1 MTDQKIVELFWA
13 RSQEAVAA
21 AEDKYW
27 AQLYR
32 IARNILRD
40 SFAADECANDALL
53 AAWNSIPPEKPEPL
67 SSWLFAVVRNIAM
80 NRYRVQSA
88 AKRGAGFCDHPFDE
102 LDEILSDPHTVESAV
117 EGRELTRLIERFLDK
132 LSREDR
138 FLFLGRYYFG
148 EPYTVLAEKT
158 HLSGDVCRMRMVR
171 IRKKLKQFLG
181 KEGVELI

>member
-40 SFAADECANDALL
+40 SFEAEECANDALL
-53 AAWNSIPPEKPEPL
+53 TAWNSIPPEKPEPL
-67 SSWLFAVVRNIAM
+67 SSWLFAVARNIAM
-80 NRYRVQSA
+80 NRYRVNSA
-88 AKRGAGFCDHPFDE
+88 AKRGAGVHDHPFDE
-102 LDEILSDPHTVESAV
+102 LDEILSDPQTVEETV
-117 EGRELTRLIERFLDK
+117 EGRELTRLIERFLEK

-148 EPYTVLAEKT
+148 ESYAALAEKA

-171 IRKKLKQFLG
+171 IRKKLKNFLG
-181 KEGVELI
+181 KEGVELV

>member
-13 RSQEAVAA
+13 RSQDAVAA

-40 SFAADECANDALL
+40 SFEAEECANDALL
-53 AAWNSIPPEKPEPL
+53 TAWNSIPPEKPEPL
-67 SSWLFAVVRNIAM
+67 SSWLFAVARNIAM
-80 NRYRVQSA
+80 NRYRVNSA
-88 AKRGAGFCDHPFDE
+88 AKRGAGVHDHPFDE
-102 LDEILSDPHTVESAV
+102 LDEILSDPQSVEDAV
-117 EGRELTRLIERFLDK
+117 EGRELTRLIERFLEK

-148 EPYTVLAEKT
+148 ESYAALAEKA

-171 IRKKLKQFLG
+171 IRKKLKNFLG
-181 KEGVELI
+181 KEGVELV

>member
-13 RSQEAVAA
+13 RSQDAVAA
-21 AEDKYW
+21 AEEKYW

-40 SFAADECANDALL
+40 SFAAEECANDALL
-53 AAWNSIPPEKPEPL
+53 TAWNSIPPEKPEPL
-67 SSWLFAVVRNIAM
+67 SSWLFAVARNIAM
-80 NRYRVQSA
+80 NRYRVNSA
-88 AKRGAGFCDHPFDE
+88 AKRGAGVHDHPFDE
-102 LDEILSDPHTVESAV
+102 LDEILSDPQTVEETV
-117 EGRELTRLIERFLDK
+117 EGRELTRLIERFLEK

-148 EPYTVLAEKT
+148 ESYAALAEKA

-171 IRKKLKQFLG
+171 IRKKLKNFLG
-181 KEGVELI
+181 KEGVELV

>member
-40 SFAADECANDALL
+40 SFEAEECANDALL

-67 SSWLFAVVRNIAM
+67 SSWLFAVARNIAM
-80 NRYRVQSA
+80 NRYRVNSA
-88 AKRGAGFCDHPFDE
+88 AKRGAGVHDHPFDE
-102 LDEILSDPHTVESAV
+102 LDEILSDPQTVEETV
-117 EGRELTRLIERFLDK
+117 EGRELTRLIERFLEK

-148 EPYTVLAEKT
+148 ESYAALAEKA

-171 IRKKLKQFLG
+171 IRKKLKNFLG
-181 KEGVELI
+181 KEGVELV

>member
-1 MTDQKIVELFWA
+1 MTDRKIVELFWA

-40 SFAADECANDALL
+40 SFEAEECANDALL
-53 AAWNSIPPEKPEPL
+53 TAWRSIPPEKPSPL

-80 NRYRVQSA
+80 NRYRINSA
-88 AKRGAGFCDHPFDE
+88 AKRGAGTVDHPFDE
-102 LDEILSDPHTVESAV
+102 LDEVLSDPQTVEEAA
-117 EGRELTRLIERFLDK
+117 EHRELTRLIERFLNR

-148 EPYTVLAEKT
+148 EPYAELAEKT
-158 HLSGDVCRMRMVR
+158 HLSVDVCRMRMVR
-171 IRKKLKQFLG
+171 IRKKLKDFLR
-181 KEGVELI
+181 KEGVELQ

>member
-1 MTDQKIVELFWA
+1 MTDQKIVEMFWA

-21 AEDKYW
+21 AEEKYW

-40 SFAADECANDALL
+40 SFEAEECANDALL
-53 AAWNSIPPEKPEPL
+53 TAWNSIPPERPAPL

-80 NRYRVQSA
+80 NRYRINSA
-88 AKRGAGFCDHPFDE
+88 AKRGAGIHDHPFDE
-102 LDEILSDPHTVESAV
+102 LDEILSDPQTVEETV
-117 EGRELTRLIERFLDK
+117 EGRELTRLIERFLEK

-148 EPYTVLAEKT
+148 ESYAALAEKA

-171 IRKKLKQFLG
+171 IRKKLKNFLG
-181 KEGVELI
+181 KEGVELV

>member
-1 MTDQKIVELFWA
+1 MTDQKIVELFLA

-40 SFAADECANDALL
+40 SFAAEECANDALL
-53 AAWNSIPPEKPEPL
+53 AAWNAIPPERPEPL
-67 SSWLFAVVRNIAM
+67 SSWLYAVVRNIAM
-80 NRYRVQSA
+80 NRYRVSAA
-88 AKRGAGFCDHPFDE
+88 AKRGAGLHDHPFDE
-102 LDEILSDPHTVESAV
+102 LDEILSDPQTVEDAV
-117 EGRELTRLIERFLDK
+117 EGRELTRLIERFLEK

-148 EPYTVLAEKT
+148 EDYAALAEKT

-171 IRKKLKQFLG
+171 IRKKLQQFLG
-181 KEGVELI
+181 KEGVELV